1 MLRDFPENL
10 AAPLTG
16 LTDLNLD
23 TNRLSSLPLVKV
35 AYHNPKRGLLQSE
48 KRPITIVKETY
59 NNPKR
64 GLLEEQKR
72 PITRVKETYYKSKRD
87 LLQ

>member
-23 TNRLSSLPLVKV
+23 TNRLSSLPLVKE
-35 AYHNPKRGLLQSE
+35 AYCTSKRGLLQC
-48 KRPITIVKETY
+48 KRGLSIVKEAYY
-59 NNPKR
+59 NTKSDHHRSKR
-64 GLLEEQKR
+64 GL
-72 PITRVKETYYKSKRD
+72 SH
-87 LLQ
+87 